1 MTSTRQSTT
10 PTGVRAEFQRLVA
23 VEALDGRYA
32 ADITDERYFGMP
44 LRPII
49 EAETRLRE
57 PSSRAV
63 GYFSMEYGLSANT
76 YNVLTSSRA
85 PSPANRHKRHRALSN
100 LRSIDYYVSVNLEY
114 QFDVPIYSGGLG
126 ILAGDTLKSASDLH
140 VPLAAVGILWHQ
152 GYFTQSIWL
161 DDGQMSLAEHW
172 DPLNYPGLVPLQT
185 RVELPLKDGTLRL
198 RLWKYF
204 VYSVAH
210 DFVVPL
216 ILLDANIE
224 ENPPQTRSLT
234 SQLYRS
240 DNPRWQIL
248 QRLILGVGGA
258 RALDAL
264 GYTIHRFHLNEG
276 HAALAFLE
284 QLKKGTEQ
292 DLNGLRSRFAYT
304 CHTPV
309 AAGHD
314 RFPTET
320 VAQLLPDSD
329 AALMTRFG
337 QDPEHAHLINLTQHA
352 MNTCQFVNAVS
363 VKHGEV
369 TRLQFPQHRER
380 IRSIT
385 NGVHLPTWLSGPM
398 AELLDRF
405 QDTLGPWRER
415 PEGLREGCLKLLDDA
430 GFRAGVWEAHQEN
443 KQRLCDTLR
452 HWKIQPNVFT
462 LTWARRIAGYK
473 RPTLIFQDPGRLVE
487 LATRVGPIQLL
498 IAGKAHPKDTVAAG
512 YMQEALSAID
522 ALAEHKDLI
531 RSVMLENYNSYLA
544 KLLTAGS
551 DVWLNTPLPPLEA
564 SGTSGMK
571 AIANG
576 VLQMSTLDGWVAEA
590 VEADIGWIFGWQH
603 HGDAGGDERE
613 LRLKEDS
620 SQLYD
625 RLEESLALYYQTNRN
640 GSLSADS
647 PWVTKMIRAIATA
660 GFFNTHRMVAEYR
673 DTVWHAA

>member
-1 MTSTRQSTT
+1 MT
-10 PTGVRAEFQRLVA
+10 PTDIRAEFQRLVA
-23 VEALDGRYA
+23 VEELDGRYA
-32 ADITDERYFGMP
+32 TDITEARYFGLP
-44 LRPII
+44 LQPIV

-85 PSPANRHKRHRALSN
+85 PSPANQHTRHRALSN
-100 LRSIDYYVSVNLEY
+100 LRSIDYYVSINLEY
-114 QFDVPIYSGGLG
+114 RFDMPIYSGGLG

-152 GYFTQSIWL
+152 GYFTQSIWF
-161 DDGQMSLAEHW
+161 DDEQMSLAKNW
-172 DPLNYPGLVPLQT
+172 DPFNYPGLVPLQT
-185 RVELPLKDGTLRL
+185 RVELPLKHETVQL

-224 ENPPQTRSLT
+224 ANSPQTRSLT

-240 DNPRWQIL
+240 DNPQWQIL

-264 GYTIHRFHLNEG
+264 GYQIHRFHLNEG
-276 HAALAFLE
+276 HAALAFME
-284 QLKKGTEQ
+284 EFKKGTEQ

-314 RFPTET
+314 RFATEA

-329 AALMTRFG
+329 VSLMKRFG
-337 QDPEHAHLINLTQHA
+337 QDPEHAQLINLTQHA

-363 VKHGEV
+363 AKHGEV
-369 TRLQFPQHRER
+369 TRLQFPQHQER

-385 NGVHLPTWLSGPM
+385 NGVHLPTWLSGPI
-398 AELLDRF
+398 AALLDRF

-415 PEGLREGCLKLLDDA
+415 PTALREGALKLLDDA

-443 KQRLCDTLR
+443 KQRLCEALQ
-452 HWKIQPNVFT
+452 HWKIRPNIFT
-462 LTWARRIAGYK
+462 LTWARRIAAYK

-487 LATRVGPIQLL
+487 LARRVGPIQLL
-498 IAGKAHPKDTVAAG
+498 IAGKAHPKDAVAAG

-522 ALAEHKDLI
+522 ALAEHQDVI
-531 RSVMLENYNSYLA
+531 RAVMLENYNSYLA

-551 DVWLNTPLPPLEA
+551 DVWLNTPLPPFEA

-576 VLQMSTLDGWVAEA
+576 VLQMSTLDGWVVEA
-590 VEADIGWIFGWQH
+590 AEADIGWIFGWQH
-603 HGDAGGDERE
+603 RSGDVGDERQ
-613 LRLKEDS
+613 LRFKEDS

-625 RLEESLALYYQTNRN
+625 RLEESLALYYRTNRH

-647 PWVTKMIRAIATA
+647 PWVTMMIRAIASA

-673 DTVWHAA
+673 DTIWHAA